1 MDEPPGAED
10 PTQALSIDDRLFEYR
25 PFVPPDGTGALG
37 AIDRW
42 RRRTA
47 AGAVLASVARGLQQV
62 FDPERKER
70 VVIEQEA
77 PARPDDPEP
86 VELHF
91 DPESPRA
98 SFVVLRPWLR
108 ERRASGR
115 ARGLRTFGH
124 LVALSLGHRGEDR
137 A

>member
-1 MDEPPGAED
+1 MDERLGPEELSQG
-10 PTQALSIDDRLFEYR
+10 LSIDDRLFEYR
-25 PFVPPDGTGALG
+25 PFIPPDGTGALG
-37 AIDRW
+37 AMDRW

-77 PARPDDPEP
+77 PGRPDDPQP

-108 ERRASGR
+108 EG
-115 ARGLRTFGH
+115 
-124 LVALSLGHRGEDR
+124 
-137 A
+137 

>member
-1 MDEPPGAED
+1 VDEPCGAGD
-10 PTQALSIDDRLFEYR
+10 PLDALDDERLFEYR

-47 AGAVLASVARGLQQV
+47 TGALLASIARGFQQV

-77 PARPDDPEP
+77 PDRPDQAKP

-98 SFVVLRPWLR
+98 SFVVLRPWL
-108 ERRASGR
+108 SD
-115 ARGLRTFGH
+115 
-124 LVALSLGHRGEDR
+124 S
-137 A
+137 

>member
-1 MDEPPGAED
+1 VDGPLDPFDPDDHRRDELLDELD
-10 PTQALSIDDRLFEYR
+10 DDRLFEYR
-25 PFVPPDGTGALG
+25 PIVAPEGTGALG

-47 AGAVLASVARGLQQV
+47 AGALLTSIARGFQQV

-70 VVIEQEA
+70 IVIEQEA
-77 PARPDDPEP
+77 PGRTHEPEP

-91 DPESPRA
+91 DPESPRT

-108 ERRASGR
+108 R
-115 ARGLRTFGH
+115 
-124 LVALSLGHRGEDR
+124 D
-137 A
+137 

>member
-1 MDEPPGAED
+1 VDELGAEE
-10 PTQALSIDDRLFEYR
+10 PLQALSMEDRLFEYR
-25 PFVPPDGTGALG
+25 PFVPPEGTGALG

-47 AGAVLASVARGLQQV
+47 SGALLASVARGLQQV

-70 VVIEQEA
+70 VVIEQQA
-77 PARPDDPEP
+77 PRRLDDPEP

-91 DPESPRA
+91 DPDSPRA

-108 ERRASGR
+108 ER
-115 ARGLRTFGH
+115 
-124 LVALSLGHRGEDR
+124 
-137 A
+137 

>member
-1 MDEPPGAED
+1 MDDPFGADD
-10 PTQALSIDDRLFEYR
+10 PLQALSINDRLFEYR
-25 PFVPPDGTGALG
+25 PLVPPDGTGAIG

-70 VVIEQEA
+70 IL
-77 PARPDDPEP
+77 
-86 VELHF
+86 ELHF
-91 DPESPRA
+91 DPDSPQA

-108 ERRASGR
+108 
-115 ARGLRTFGH
+115 
-124 LVALSLGHRGEDR
+124 DR
-137 A
+137 

>member
-1 MDEPPGAED
+1 MVDDPLGADD
-10 PTQALSIDDRLFEYR
+10 PLQALSINDRLFEYR
-25 PFVPPDGTGALG
+25 PFVAPEGTGAIG

-77 PARPDDPEP
+77 PGPLDDPEP

-91 DPESPRA
+91 DPDSPQA

-108 ERRASGR
+108 
-115 ARGLRTFGH
+115 
-124 LVALSLGHRGEDR
+124 DR
-137 A
+137 

>member
-1 MDEPPGAED
+1 VDEPHGAEEA
-10 PTQALSIDDRLFEYR
+10 PQAPSIEDRLFEYR
-25 PFVPPDGTGALG
+25 PFVPPDGTGTLG
-37 AIDRW
+37 AFDRW

-47 AGAVLASVARGLQQV
+47 AGAVLASVVRGLQQV

-77 PARPDDPEP
+77 PGRPEDPEP

-108 ERRASGR
+108 ER
-115 ARGLRTFGH
+115 
-124 LVALSLGHRGEDR
+124 
-137 A
+137 

>member
-1 MDEPPGAED
+1 VDEPLRAED
-10 PTQALSIDDRLFEYR
+10 PSQPLSIDDRLFEYR

-37 AIDRW
+37 AFDRW

-77 PARPDDPEP
+77 PGRPEDPEP

-108 ERRASGR
+108 PR
-115 ARGLRTFGH
+115 
-124 LVALSLGHRGEDR
+124 
-137 A
+137 

>member
-1 MDEPPGAED
+1 VVDEPLGAED
-10 PTQALSIDDRLFEYR
+10 PLPEDALPVLSISDRLFEYR
-25 PFVPPDGTGALG
+25 PFVPPDGTGAIG

-77 PARPDDPEP
+77 PGPLDEPEP

-91 DPESPRA
+91 DPESPQA

-108 ERRASGR
+108 ER
-115 ARGLRTFGH
+115 
-124 LVALSLGHRGEDR
+124 
-137 A
+137 